1 MIAHATRLLPAVTT
15 DPAFPR
21 AGAWLVDELA
31 GVGAHETTALGEGKY
46 RVQNSEVVEDRLRRQ
61 SLAALEGDERLDL
74 LTRDPVERASA
85 EKRPQVDAQAGV
97 VVLER
102 RALTAEL
109 GEVRDHALAALGGR
123 NSPRLPP
130 RLGEPFGGSTGLVDV
145 GAGRQL
151 HEEAIGRPA
160 DDPSLPLVD
169 LTIDADQT
177 TLLVDHR
184 KHDPVVE
191 DDELFAFH
199 AKLGE
204 GAEPVVQEGTNC
216 RPAFANLH
224 PPVKDRIGSEEA
236 HHCVDV
242 TLIHS
247 LESTARQRN
256 RAGRRG
262 LLRHDPVSIAQD
274 D

>member
-1 MIAHATRLLPAVTT
+1 MTLHAYYMIAHATRLLPAVTT

-109 GEVRDHALAALGGR
+109 GEVRDHALATLGDRQPLGRQRPGRLDQLAQLPLRLGPGQPVGRARPALR
-123 NSPRLPP
+123 AECTFDEAAADPKLPVPRLAAVGPVF
-130 RLGEPFGGSTGLVDV
+130 REQ
-145 GAGRQL
+145 GAG
-151 HEEAIGRPA
+151 
-160 DDPSLPLVD
+160 
-169 LTIDADQT
+169 
-177 TLLVDHR
+177 
-184 KHDPVVE
+184 PVCAAPTHWTRCK
-191 DDELFAFH
+191 D
-199 AKLGE
+199 GE
-204 GAEPVVQEGTNC
+204 
-216 RPAFANLH
+216 
-224 PPVKDRIGSEEA
+224 
-236 HHCVDV
+236 
-242 TLIHS
+242 
-247 LESTARQRN
+247 
-256 RAGRRG
+256 
-262 LLRHDPVSIAQD
+262 
-274 D
+274 